1 LEQARLR
8 SKIRIEDGRAKPI
21 DLLAQYI
28 SEQNLEESI
37 EMQMHEPYTYLNGL
51 VIDDLEDLLVDIR
64 VYNELEKNEN
74 AEYWEDLTTIVEDE
88 LKKLK
93 KIELEKNEYQA
104 AVGRRDGIH
113 QSVAKDVT
121 EIFKGKST
129 KQLDELKTKI
139 EGKILNQ
146 TDGVDIGYWESLL
159 SQLKAHMA
167 RSRLRDK
174 HQENLKLKL
183 EMLKREQEQNVKK
196 EEDDEIEYTD
206 SPKPGTSR
214 TATKPDEESE
224 GDSDEDGREMT
235 AEMIYWKS
243 ALSCTRKATTAQ
255 SI

>member
-1 LEQARLR
+1 LLPYIFHSRTETEII
-8 SKIRIEDGRAKPI
+8 KI
-21 DLLAQYI
+21 L
-28 SEQNLEESI
+28 SEFR
-37 EMQMHEPYTYLNGL
+37 
-51 VIDDLEDLLVDIR
+51 LVD
-64 VYNELEKNEN
+64 EKNEN

-113 QSVAKDVT
+113 QSVVKDVT

-146 TDGVDIGYWESLL
+146 RHWVLGEFVVTVKS
-159 SQLKAHMA
+159 
-167 RSRLRDK
+167 LRDK

-206 SPKPGTSR
+206 SPKPGTGR

-235 AEMIYWKS
+235 AEMIYLKS